1 MSALLGWAAA
11 TGGLGPPALLLYG
24 AGVAWTLGYDTIY
37 AHQDKEDDALVGVK
51 SSALKLGA
59 ATKVWLGLF
68 YLLAW
73 ALFLGAGIAA
83 ALAWPFYLSLAA
95 VALQFA
101 RQIATLNID
110 DPENCLITFKSNRA
124 TGWILLAGILAAGAL
139 G

>member
-1 MSALLGWAAA
+1 MLLGWAAA
-11 TGGLGPPALLLYG
+11 TGGLGPPAVLLYG

-37 AHQDKEDDALVGVK
+37 AHQDKEDDALIGVK

-59 ATKVWLGLF
+59 ATKVWLGVF
-68 YLLAW
+68 YLLAA
-73 ALFLGAGIAA
+73 ALFLGAGFAA
-83 ALAWPFYLSLAA
+83 GLAWPFTLGLAG

-101 RQIATLNID
+101 WQIATLKID
-110 DPENCLITFKSNRA
+110 DPASCLITFKSNRA